1 VFCLTPFCLMFYMRH
16 HSEIGNECND
26 GVVVIIRAVVR
37 SDAFYR
43 TTVRR
48 FRVLRMWD
56 IVLIRSSSRH
66 HLLKCL
72 VHLVK
77 WGELLVH
84 QNTTKRPQD
93 GHCPG
98 TIVVNLC
105 FARGVWWG
113 SVLRHHSFSAHV
125 RRVRTRE
132 TWGGWIW
139 GLPVREP
146 PVCFLFLLLPNISLI
161 LVSAVCCC
169 PPLRYDE
176 RAYPGMLSATSTN
189 YPSNRT
195 VGVKGNHTFS
205 TECHQSKHAP
215 LLLSVSKQDSKIY
228 YYNWTNMTTTTTNRN
243 YNMNNINWNF
253 HQG

>member
-1 VFCLTPFCLMFYMRH
+1 MNVSLVDRLVLVLVLVYNSRSGAFGRVLSYDGQTLSRSEDVGHRFDSFFIQTPSPQMPRAFGEVGWAIGSPKH
-16 HSEIGNECND
+16 HEKAPGRPLPWDHRGQPLFRERRVVGQRAPPPLIQRARAARTYAWNIG
-26 GVVVIIRAVVR
+26 R
-37 SDAFYR
+37 SDLGAA
-43 TTVRR
+43 
-48 FRVLRMWD
+48 
-56 IVLIRSSSRH
+56 S
-66 HLLKCL
+66 
-72 VHLVK
+72 
-77 WGELLVH
+77 E
-84 QNTTKRPQD
+84 
-93 GHCPG
+93 G
-98 TIVVNLC
+98 TPSL
-105 FARGVWWG
+105 
-113 SVLRHHSFSAHV
+113 
-125 RRVRTRE
+125 
-132 TWGGWIW
+132 
-139 GLPVREP
+139 
-146 PVCFLFLLLPNISLI
+146 FLFLLLPNISLI